1 MKPRKGPVLRL
12 ATPIKVQIQR
22 FAFLALIAAT
32 FALMMLG
39 KADVVLLDR
48 VRSVAADA
56 VTPILDALS
65 RPAATVSEIAARVRE
80 VALVDEENARLREEN
95 ARLLHWQHVAREL
108 SAENAQLKALLNFSL
123 PPAQSFITARVVADA
138 GGAFVRS
145 LLINAGERE
154 GVKKGQAVVTG
165 NGLAGRVVAV
175 GERSARILLIT
186 DLNSRIPV
194 ELESSREQAV
204 LAGDNTDL
212 PQLVHLADRAPV
224 SVGER
229 VVTSGR
235 AGAFPPGLPVGVVTA
250 VNDTDIRVQP
260 YIEWS
265 RLEFVRVIDF
275 GTDGILAPTFDR
287 PQARR

>member
-1 MKPRKGPVLRL
+1 VKPRKGSVLRL
-12 ATPIKVQIQR
+12 ATPIKVLVQR

-39 KADVVLLDR
+39 KADVVVLER
-48 VRSVAADA
+48 VRSIASDAA
-56 VTPILDALS
+56 TPILNALS
-65 RPAATVSEIAARVRE
+65 RPAATVSEMAERIHEIAAI
-80 VALVDEENARLREEN
+80 DEENARLRAEN
-95 ARLLHWQHVAREL
+95 ERLLHWQHIAREL
-108 SAENAQLKALLNFSL
+108 AAQNEQFKALLNFTT

-145 LLINAGERE
+145 LLINAGERD
-154 GVKKGQAVVTG
+154 GVKKGQAAVTG
-165 NGLAGRVVAV
+165 TGLAGRVIAV

-212 PQLVHLADRAPV
+212 PQLVHLAERVPV

-229 VVTSGR
+229 VITSGR
-235 AGAFPPGLPVGVVTA
+235 AGAFPPGLPVGIVTA
-250 VNDTDIRVQP
+250 VNDSDIRVKP

-275 GTDGILAPTFDR
+275 GTDGILAPTFER
-287 PQARR
+287 PKAKR

>member
-1 MKPRKGPVLRL
+1 MKQRKGSVLRL
-12 ATPIKVQIQR
+12 TTPVKVLVQR

-39 KADVVLLDR
+39 KADVVVLER
-48 VRSVAADA
+48 FRSIAVDA
-56 VTPILDALS
+56 VTPILDGLS
-65 RPAATVSEIAARVRE
+65 RPAATISDLANRVREIAA
-80 VALVDEENARLREEN
+80 VDEENKRLRADNE
-95 ARLLHWQHVAREL
+95 RLLHWQYAAREL
-108 SAENAQLKALLNFSL
+108 ATENEQLKALLNL
-123 PPAQSFITARVVADA
+123 TAPPAQSFVTARVVGDA

-145 LLINAGERE
+145 LLVNAGERD
-154 GVKKGQAVVTG
+154 GVKKGQAAVTG
-165 NGLAGRVVAV
+165 NGLVGRVVTV
-175 GERSARILLIT
+175 GERSARVLLIT

-194 ELESSREQAV
+194 ELESSREQAI

-229 VVTSGR
+229 VVTSGQ

-250 VNDTDIRVQP
+250 VSDSGIRVQP

-265 RLEFVRVIDF
+265 RLAFIRVIDF
-275 GTDGILAPTFDR
+275 GTNGILAPSFER
-287 PQARR
+287 PQAKR

>member
-1 MKPRKGPVLRL
+1 LKQRKGSVLRL
-12 ATPIKVQIQR
+12 ATPIKVLVQR

-39 KADVVLLDR
+39 KADVVVLER
-48 VRSVAADA
+48 ARSVAADA
-56 VTPILDALS
+56 VAPILDALS
-65 RPAATVSEIAARVRE
+65 RPAATVSEMADRVHQI
-80 VALVDEENARLREEN
+80 VTVDSENARLREEN
-95 ARLLHWQHVAREL
+95 ERLLHWQHVAREL
-108 SAENAQLKALLNFSL
+108 AAENEQLKTLLNFQT

-145 LLINAGERE
+145 VLVNAGTRE
-154 GVKKGQAVVTG
+154 GVKKGEAAVTG
-165 NGLAGRVVAV
+165 DGLVGRVITV

-194 ELESSREQAV
+194 ELESSREQAM

-212 PQLVHLADRAPV
+212 PQLVHLAERVPV
-224 SVGER
+224 SVGDR

-235 AGAFPPGLPVGVVTA
+235 AGAFPPGLPVGVVTS
-250 VNDTDIRVQP
+250 VNDSDIRVQP
-260 YIEWS
+260 YIAWS

-275 GTDGILAPTFDR
+275 GTDGILAPTFER
-287 PQARR
+287 PEAKR

>member
-1 MKPRKGPVLRL
+1 L